1 VSRAVTRAMAQ
12 LVQRGLEHRF
22 GLRDR
27 GMTWR
32 IQRVSRDIAFLARST
47 YRRSA
52 GFLSLTTACCCLA
65 DQPQLGE
72 QHSRNMVSSTTELP
86 AQFDPRTGLNVRWVA
101 ELGTSTYSTPAIA
114 GGRVFIGTNNG
125 NPRNLAQRGDRG
137 VLFCLDEADGR
148 LHWQLLVPKIPHD
161 PYQDCPGVG
170 ITSTAAIEGERAYLV
185 SNRGEVISLDIHGMA
200 NGNTGPF
207 RDERRFLAWRGS
219 DPVPINDTDADIVWY
234 YDMREGVGIRT
245 HDSAN
250 VSVLLHG
257 DFLYTSTPNGVD
269 YTHRHIPSP
278 DAPGL
283 IVLDRHTGRLLAR
296 DHTGVGARI
305 FHSTFSSPALGAVA
319 GRDLVFYGGADG
331 VVYAFEALRETPPA
345 GTVKPM
351 HLVWRFDCDPSAPKE
366 DIEQYQGNREISPS
380 SIIAPPVFHQ
390 GRVYVVAG
398 GDPWHG
404 KRQAWIQCIDPS
416 GTGDITSTG
425 MIWSHPLFPHSTS
438 TPAIHNGL
446 VFITDFSGTIH
457 CLDAETGE
465 LHWTQATDDEIWSSP
480 LVADGKLYVAT
491 RGGQVWVFDADS
503 ALRLLHTASFDR
515 PITASPVAANGTL
528 YVTTSNR
535 LYAFATSR

>member
-1 VSRAVTRAMAQ
+1 
-12 LVQRGLEHRF
+12 
-22 GLRDR
+22 
-27 GMTWR
+27 MTPR
-32 IQRVSRDIAFLARST
+32 IQRVLRDMVFLARASFRQST
-47 YRRSA
+47 C
-52 GFLSLTTACCCLA
+52 FLSFVTACCCLT

-72 QHSRNMVSSTTELP
+72 RHSRNMVSSTTGLP
-86 AQFDPRTGLNVRWVA
+86 AQFDPRTGQNVRWVA

-125 NPRNLAQRGDRG
+125 NPRNPAHRGDRG
-137 VLFCLDEADGR
+137 VLFCLDEATGG
-148 LHWQLLVPKIPHD
+148 LNWQLLVPKIPHD

-170 ITSTAAIEGERAYLV
+170 ITSTAVIEGGRVYIV
-185 SNRGEVISLDIHGMA
+185 SNRGEVISLDFHGMA

-207 RDERRFLAWRGS
+207 RDESRFLAWRGS
-219 DPVPINDTDADIVWY
+219 GPAPISDTDADVVWY
-234 YDMREGVGIRT
+234 YDMREEVGIRT

-283 IVLDRHTGRLLAR
+283 IVLDRHTGRLLAQ
-296 DHTGVGARI
+296 DDTGVGTRI
-305 FHSTFSSPALGAVA
+305 FHSTFSSPALGEVA
-319 GRDLVFYGGADG
+319 GRTLVFYGGADG
-331 VVYAFEALRETPPA
+331 VVYAFDALREAPPP
-345 GTVKPM
+345 GTVTTM
-351 HLVWRFDCDPSAPKE
+351 RLVWRFDCDPTAPKT
-366 DIEQYQGNREISPS
+366 DIEQYQGNREMSPS

-404 KRQAWIQCIDPS
+404 KRQAWIQCIDAAGS
-416 GTGDITSTG
+416 GDITGTG
-425 MIWSHPLFPHSTS
+425 LIWSHPLYPHSTS
-438 TPAIHNGL
+438 TPAIHDGL

-457 CLDAETGE
+457 CLDADTGE
-465 LHWTQATDDEIWSSP
+465 AYWTHTADDEIWSSP
-480 LVADGKLYVAT
+480 LVADSKLYVGT
-491 RGGQVWVFDADS
+491 RGGRVWVFEAS
-503 ALRLLHTASFDR
+503 STRRLIHTAHFDR

-535 LYAFATSR
+535 LYAFETSE